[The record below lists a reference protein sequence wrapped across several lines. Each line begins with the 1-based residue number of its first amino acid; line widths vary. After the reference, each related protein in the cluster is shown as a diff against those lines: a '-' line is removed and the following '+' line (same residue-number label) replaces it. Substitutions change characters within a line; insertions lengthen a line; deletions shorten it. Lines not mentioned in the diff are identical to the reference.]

1 MSRSTSTSTSSDL
14 FYPRLMLWTFLTT
27 TVLIPQIY
35 QPALTALWNY
45 LCTLPFYNLS
55 TFETIVTIVSYGILE
70 PWYTYQFARHPELR
84 IDVQGHHHSK
94 PPVVFDKNNG
104 NDNVNPFEKQGSSK
118 GRTGPRLPKMKRP
131 SKRLWELVIY
141 ATPLL
146 AMDLVMIKKF
156 ADVPLNDIRVSGG
169 YSPLP
174 TFNTIQSFSLTDHV
188 NTTLPQA
195 TVRGSIHAT
204 FLLPTLHNITHS
216 PFQTIRALPPIA
228 PTTQRLT
235 LELALSLLIYDIL
248 FFLLHLSLHLIPTLQ
263 KLHLPHHTHAEIH
276 PQITNTLSIPERL
289 SLVLLANFSLNIIG
303 SHVMTRTIFIPVF
316 VNLLIQVHCGMDC
329 RWGYEKLLP
338 RRWGLGAREHARHH
352 RTGGGCFA
360 PFFGTGDWVLARVR
374 RCRMTGMGEKEV

>member
-1 MSRSTSTSTSSDL
+1 MPPSPSSTLDIFHL
-14 FYPRLMLWTFLTT
+14 RVILWAFLAS
-27 TVLIPQIY
+27 TVLIQQIY

-45 LCTLPFYNLS
+45 LYTSPFYNLS

-84 IDVQGHHHSK
+84 IDIRDRRQPCEDQDVDRTSENCSNGGNSK
-94 PPVVFDKNNG
+94 SSTN
-104 NDNVNPFEKQGSSK
+104 SK
-118 GRTGPRLPKMKRP
+118 GAKLPKMKRP
-131 SKRLWELVIY
+131 SKRLWEIFIY

-146 AMDLVMIKKF
+146 LMDLTMIKKF

-169 YSPLP
+169 YAPLLSIDSPQRPFTGTPLNDMMHRP
-174 TFNTIQSFSLTDHV
+174 
-188 NTTLPQA
+188 A
-195 TVRGSIHAT
+195 MGGSIHAT
-204 FLLPTLHNITHS
+204 FLLPTIHNTTHS
-216 PFQTIRALPPIA
+216 SFQTIRALPPLV
-228 PTTQRLT
+228 PTTRRLT

-276 PQITNTLSIPERL
+276 PQITNALSIPERL

-303 SHVMTRTIFIPVF
+303 SHVLTRTIFIPVF

-338 RRWGLGAREHARHH
+338 RGWGLGGREHARHH
-352 RTGGGCFA
+352 RTGVGCFA
-360 PFFGTGDWVLARVR
+360 PFFGIGDWVLGRVQR
-374 RCRMTGMGEKEV
+374 WRMTGMGEKEV